1 MKHRGNTRHPSKF
14 GGRAGGEEFNQQIR
28 DMSHAR
34 AASRLEL
41 DYEGVEAAR
50 TGRSPRVRPLK
61 RGHAEEQGIMP
72 PLPEQ
77 MGQER
82 TGATHE

>member
-1 MKHRGNTRHPSKF
+1 MKQTGITRHPSRF

-28 DMSHAR
+28 DMNHAR
-34 AASRLEL
+34 VASRLEL
-41 DYEGVEAAR
+41 DYDGVEAAR
-50 TGRSPRVRPLK
+50 TGRYPRVRPPEK
-61 RGHAEEQGIMP
+61 GHAEEQGMIP